1 MDAAQGAV
9 DLLQQF
15 FDALGG
21 GKTVLL
27 GITSLL
33 TQAFSQNIARSI
45 NDTLANRELMQ
56 TRQRNIEGVN
66 DTLDKVGIDRNSGIG
81 QYISTT
87 AEQAGKGAINDA
99 QYDAYMAN
107 VQNWINAQ
115 TALTQSEEELQDT
128 INALNM
134 AYGKAV
140 GENNAVFKD
149 ENGLNTQFA
158 NDERLNL
165 SQDQINKIMSQAD
178 FSEAIAGA
186 RNFSNELQQVQSI
199 QEKYNSSAE
208 NAKQQ
213 LEQLYIASDRAD
225 AALEQLYNTG
235 VIGDDMFNDMKTA
248 IAKVVVD
255 LEESGQATDQTEQEL
270 NELIATMG
278 RFVKMAENMDANQ
291 LKKTLLNG
299 AEEVQK
305 KQTTRD
311 FNQTQVDRADENAQE
326 SQQNINNQQNIKEI
340 LDTFNAV
347 QQLTFA

>member
-1 MDAAQGAV
+1 
-9 DLLQQF
+9 
-15 FDALGG
+15 
-21 GKTVLL
+21 
-27 GITSLL
+27 
-33 TQAFSQNIARSI
+33 
-45 NDTLANRELMQ
+45 
-56 TRQRNIEGVN
+56 
-66 DTLDKVGIDRNSGIG
+66 
-81 QYISTT
+81 
-87 AEQAGKGAINDA
+87 
-99 QYDAYMAN
+99 
-107 VQNWINAQ
+107 
-115 TALTQSEEELQDT
+115 
-128 INALNM
+128 M

-165 SQDQINKIMSQAD
+165 NQDQINKIMSQAD

-199 QEKYNSSAE
+199 QEKYNSSSE

-213 LEQLYIASDRAD
+213 LEQLYMASDRAD

-235 VIGDDMFNDMKTA
+235 VISDDMFNDMKTA

-299 AEEVQK
+299 TEEVQK

-326 SQQNINNQQNIKEI
+326 SQQNISNQQNIKEI